1 MEESELFKSNGK
13 SSSETYSGGV
23 GGGGYIGGRQ
33 NMTDEHRTALHK
45 IKDRDTQMDAEIME
59 IGKVVDEL
67 GGMARTMNEE
77 VKIQSKMIDSL
88 GAKIDDV
95 HGHVTNI
102 NAKLKTTIE
111 EARKSDKICM
121 DILCLIILIG
131 MIIVLVKVSEKNKV
145 VFTYCSLISLTYI
158 LSHLAVTCN
167 THEGVQEIYM
177 EKLIK
182 STSFINC
189 FVLFNY
195 VKKVFCPVVKVV
207 SHNNYYDLLSEFE

>member
-1 MEESELFKSNGK
+1 LALRQQVLLKFQREIRAINDAQRTGLVPDYQAFQLVSMEESELFKSNGK
-13 SSSETYSGGV
+13 SNNEAYGG

-45 IKDRDTQMDAEIME
+45 IKERDSQMDVEIME

-88 GAKIDDV
+88 GAKIDNV

-131 MIIVLVKVSEKNKV
+131 MIIVLVKVSEKNK
-145 VFTYCSLISLTYI
+145 
-158 LSHLAVTCN
+158 
-167 THEGVQEIYM
+167 
-177 EKLIK
+177 
-182 STSFINC
+182 
-189 FVLFNY
+189 
-195 VKKVFCPVVKVV
+195 
-207 SHNNYYDLLSEFE
+207 

>member
-1 MEESELFKSNGK
+1 LALRQQVLLKFQREIRAINDAQRTGLVPDYQAFQLVTMEESELFKSNGK
-13 SSSETYSGGV
+13 TSHESYGG

-45 IKDRDTQMDAEIME
+45 IKERDTQMDVEIME

-121 DILCLIILIG
+121 DILCLIMLIG
-131 MIIVLVKVSEKNKV
+131 MIIVLVKVSEKNK
-145 VFTYCSLISLTYI
+145 
-158 LSHLAVTCN
+158 
-167 THEGVQEIYM
+167 
-177 EKLIK
+177 K
-182 STSFINC
+182 
-189 FVLFNY
+189 
-195 VKKVFCPVVKVV
+195 
-207 SHNNYYDLLSEFE
+207 